1 MTLEDVRRRL
11 DAVSEE
17 MTLLIRRYN
26 LSTSSALTV
35 ISAARNAIQDPAD
48 YIKFLELSLEG
59 RILADEGER
68 LMKIGQALRP
78 PQSHH

>member
-11 DAVSEE
+11 DALSFE
-17 MTLLIRRYN
+17 MTVLIQKYH
-26 LSTSSALTV
+26 LTTESPLGV
-35 ISAARNAIQDPAD
+35 IQTARNSISDQND

-68 LMKIGQALRP
+68 LMKLGRMLQPGIAR
-78 PQSHH
+78 H

>member
-11 DAVSEE
+11 DAVSGEI
-17 MTLLIRRYN
+17 TALIRKYK
-26 LSTSSALTV
+26 LTSNSSLTV
-35 ISAARNAIQDPAD
+35 ISAAKNTISDRDD

-68 LMKIGQALRP
+68 LTKVGQMLRP
-78 PQSHH
+78 TSTQH